1 MWRKEILRVG
11 EKEAEKREKR
21 ILTNK
26 GGVLVS
32 QPIEERGENTGKRT
46 KKKQQNLSKN
56 LHKNSLYIRKE
67 IELK

>member
-11 EKEAEKREKR
+11 EKEAEKRERR

-46 KKKQQNLSKN
+46 KKNNKTCQKI
-56 LHKNSLYIRKE
+56 YIK
-67 IELK
+67 IASI